1 MALKIRLDVTNALRL
16 AGERIR
22 SMEQGVMI
30 ELDEGFEGDA
40 ESLAI
45 IEQGAVM
52 IRNSPRSR
60 IEIKAFLE
68 AAGLR
73 RATEF
78 GKTVATA
85 DRPVAPSR
93 AAIELQHLDL
103 VASRAQLERGRHA
116 CETGA
121 EHQHGCAFWIA
132 AQLDWALVI
141 GLRREAQAG
150 HGLVHRSAAGDRTHE
165 GQKIASAWNCLTFVR
180 HGLPRPARCASTD
193 KDWLS
198 RAPAASLQI
207 PGCLRGNSPIDER
220 QSPTAINII
229 PAK

>member
-1 MALKIRLDVTNALRL
+1 
-16 AGERIR
+16 
-22 SMEQGVMI
+22 MI
-30 ELDEGFEGDA
+30 ELDEGFEGNSEA
-40 ESLAI
+40 LAI
-45 IEQGAVM
+45 VEQGAVM

-93 AAIELQHLDL
+93 PAIELQHLDP
-103 VASRAQLERGRHA
+103 VASCAQLERGRHA

-132 AQLDWALVI
+132 AQPDRALVI
-141 GLRREAQAG
+141 GLGREAQAG
-150 HGLVHRSAAGDRTHE
+150 HGLVHRGAARDRTNE
-165 GQKIASAWNCLTFVR
+165 RQKIASAWNCFTFVR
-180 HGLPRPARCASTD
+180 HGWSGPARCA
-193 KDWLS
+193 
-198 RAPAASLQI
+198 PAGALALQQI
-207 PGCLRGNSPIDER
+207 G
-220 QSPTAINII
+220 
-229 PAK
+229 